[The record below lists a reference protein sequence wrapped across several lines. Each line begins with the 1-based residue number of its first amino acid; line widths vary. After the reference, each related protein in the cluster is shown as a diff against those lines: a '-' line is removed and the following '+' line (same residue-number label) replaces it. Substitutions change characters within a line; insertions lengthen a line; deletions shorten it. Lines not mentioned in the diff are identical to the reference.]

1 MRAANWLAEEI
12 AMFGGGYGVLALPQ
26 ETISLRPQRELQHG
40 TMHSTPSPLLSHPP
54 LAPRPAGHRGSVP
67 ALSPLLLS
75 PFRSATFEAG
85 RGG

>member
-40 TMHSTPSPLLSHPP
+40 TMHSPSPLLSHPLP
-54 LAPRPAGHRGSVP
+54 VPPAIC
-67 ALSPLLLS
+67 AASPLSRRFCS
-75 PFRSATFEAG
+75 PFRFGTFEAG